1 MKILFDNAAKRA
13 TISSVNELVA
23 YPAENLVSQFLEER
37 WQENFSDPPTAV
49 ITVTFDNPEDIDC
62 LFFAYTNLTGI
73 YAVTNSGV
81 GAYTALNGIEMT
93 SDGYAIVTSDGY
105 AIGMNEAPLAS
116 DALYWS
122 STQEGVTSLTIYL
135 FGDSNPL
142 YLGGIGVGK
151 CVQMPDPV
159 NNPTEGRED
168 NSVSVGSAFGQ
179 SLSNRIDP
187 LKADSYSFR
196 NVTRAKTA
204 EVFAGYDIVGLGGKV
219 WVDWTER
226 NHAFKAPMYARV
238 TAVPAS
244 TKDGRRYN
252 FGLNFTEAR

>member
-1 MKILFDNAAKRA
+1 MRILFDNAAKRA

-37 WQENFSDPPTAV
+37 WQEPGAASE
-49 ITVTFDNPEDIDC
+49 ITITFDDPEDIDC
-62 LFFAYTNLTGI
+62 LFFSYYNLTGI
-73 YAVTNSGV
+73 IVVTNAGV
-81 GAYTALNGIEMT
+81 MMT
-93 SDGYAIVTSDGY
+93 LPIIGSEITNTGDTIVTDDGDSI
-105 AIGMNEAPLAS
+105 AILGPMPVS
-116 DALYWS
+116 TGALYFP
-122 STQEGVTSLTIYL
+122 STQVGVTSLTIYAV
-135 FGDSNPL
+135 GPGPI
-142 YLGGIGVGK
+142 YLGGIGTGLSVL
-151 CVQMPDPV
+151 MPDPV

-179 SLSNRIDP
+179 SLSNRIAP

-196 NVTRAKTA
+196 NVTRAKTS
-204 EVFAGYDIVGLGGKV
+204 EVFAGYDLVGLGGKV

-226 NHAFKAPMYARV
+226 NHGFKAPMYARV

-252 FGLNFTEAR
+252 FSMNFTEAR